1 MYTSQKLPPPSSIAP
16 EHRPLRLTSSTSATT
31 PQPTGECRFTV
42 LHQPAEKQRC
52 SCQSFHHNRSVPGL
66 LCDCGHQACFHVHQH
81 PSSQQNGSSINNQ
94 TPFASI
100 TGISN
105 RVQRLEEA
113 LQQERTLRETSLGD
127 ERRAREREIRILREA
142 LHPFYRSEEEMRRKL
157 VEIEDRLDGTYD
169 EQLRLKDRIV
179 ALDDANMAIE
189 KRMDDAMAAKPKR
202 RRTNNQNGNINGNQ
216 NLNVV
221 SPDSRSDVNDS
232 TSVQSSSQG
241 QLSPLTLSSGA
252 TSPYGSV
259 LIINESE
266 EPRSS
271 GILNLVDFPERPQHA
286 RTPREATPREEVRSS
301 GFLEISL
308 AERLASKFASNQS
321 KDFTATN
328 ASLQVRGPH
337 PSLYSRESAAN
348 LLPLISSQIEAAN
361 NQNTKMAAEVS
372 PADSI
377 ARKRKWDEEMPL
389 NVLANL
395 SAASP
400 MV

>member
-1 MYTSQKLPPPSSIAP
+1 
-16 EHRPLRLTSSTSATT
+16 
-31 PQPTGECRFTV
+31 
-42 LHQPAEKQRC
+42 
-52 SCQSFHHNRSVPGL
+52 
-66 LCDCGHQACFHVHQH
+66 
-81 PSSQQNGSSINNQ
+81 
-94 TPFASI
+94 
-100 TGISN
+100 
-105 RVQRLEEA
+105 
-113 LQQERTLRETSLGD
+113 
-127 ERRAREREIRILREA
+127 
-142 LHPFYRSEEEMRRKL
+142 MRRKL

-169 EQLRLKDRIV
+169 EQLRMKDRIV

-189 KRMDDAMAAKPKR
+189 KRMDDAVAAKPKR
-202 RRTNNQNGNINGNQ
+202 RRTNYQNGNQ
-216 NLNVV
+216 NGTQNGNQNVNVV
-221 SPDSRSDVNDS
+221 SHDSRSDVNDS
-232 TSVQSSSQG
+232 TSVRSSSQG

-252 TSPYGSV
+252 TSPYGTGLV
-259 LIINESE
+259 TAEPE

-271 GILNLVDFPERPQHA
+271 GILNLIDFPERLQYA

-308 AERLASKFASNQS
+308 AERLASKFASNPS
-321 KDFTATN
+321 KDFTTTN

-337 PSLYSRESAAN
+337 PSLYGRESAAN

-361 NQNTKMAAEVS
+361 KQNTKTAAEVS